1 MSSKRKEKKKQT
13 GTVPFIV
20 AATRLPY
27 WSWWVGEGIP
37 DHERDLGCCGP
48 FLALVAPSSERP
60 VNSTSKGFPKSKSH
74 WPRRETSEHTKG
86 RLPRTSSISF
96 SVRSTALG
104 GSTRL
109 AKRSLVG
116 CDVRAAPQPMI
127 LESTFSARPFGRAK
141 PIGFSVESGFLLE
154 KKTLCTQP
162 ERRLG
167 SSLDLFLFGFVYRT
181 TGPCLYLARPFL
193 IARFLLG
200 VLVDGAI
207 FYK

>member
-1 MSSKRKEKKKQT
+1 
-13 GTVPFIV
+13 
-20 AATRLPY
+20 
-27 WSWWVGEGIP
+27 
-37 DHERDLGCCGP
+37 
-48 FLALVAPSSERP
+48 
-60 VNSTSKGFPKSKSH
+60 
-74 WPRRETSEHTKG
+74 
-86 RLPRTSSISF
+86 
-96 SVRSTALG
+96 
-104 GSTRL
+104 
-109 AKRSLVG
+109 
-116 CDVRAAPQPMI
+116 MI

-154 KKTLCTQP
+154 KKPLCTQP